1 MNTHCIRSRIC
12 EVRGEANGRDENVIF
27 VSKSVRGK
35 DTDYIFQIR
44 LFKRFKLVIN
54 IPKY

>member
-1 MNTHCIRSRIC
+1 MKM
-12 EVRGEANGRDENVIF
+12 VIF
-27 VSKSVRGK
+27 VSKSVRDK

-44 LFKRFKLVIN
+44 LFKRFKLIIN